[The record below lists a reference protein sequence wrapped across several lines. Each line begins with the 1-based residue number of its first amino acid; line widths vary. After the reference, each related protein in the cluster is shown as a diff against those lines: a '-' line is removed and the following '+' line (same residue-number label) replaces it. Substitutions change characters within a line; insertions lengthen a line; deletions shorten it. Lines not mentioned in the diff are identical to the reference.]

1 MMSFFN
7 KLTGRSDKGTPKRV
21 LTSDMHAHFLPGI
34 DDGAN
39 SIEESLFLIKKMME
53 CGYTKLVATPHVMN
67 DFFKNTPEIIYN
79 KLFEVKEA
87 VVAEGWEIEIA
98 AAAEYYL
105 DEWFMNMLQNN
116 NPLLTFGDRY
126 LLFETSFI
134 NQPAQL
140 HEAIFLMQSL
150 SYKPVLAHPERYVYF
165 QDNFEKCAELYRNGV
180 LLQININSLSGYYS
194 TPAQLLAEKLIDKKM
209 VHFAGTDCHALKHVK
224 ALELSRTKKYYTK
237 LLDSELLNYE
247 L

>member
-1 MMSFFN
+1 MRSFF
-7 KLTGRSDKGTPKRV
+7 KKITGAFDDDARKNV
-21 LTSDMHAHFLPGI
+21 LISDMHAHFLPGI
-34 DDGAN
+34 DDGA
-39 SIEESLFLIKKMME
+39 STLEESLMLIKKLMD
-53 CGYTKLVATPHVMN
+53 CGYTKLVATPHIMN
-67 DFFKNTPEIIYN
+67 DFFKNTPEIIHS
-79 KLFEVKEA
+79 KLFQVKEA
-87 VVAEGWEIEIA
+87 VVAQGWNIEME

-105 DEWFMNMLQNN
+105 DEWFMDMLQNN
-116 NPLLTFGDRY
+116 TPLLTFGSRY

-134 NQPAQL
+134 NQPALL

-150 SYKPVLAHPERYVYF
+150 NYKPVLAHPERYVYF

-209 VHFAGTDCHALKHVK
+209 VHFAGTDCHAIKHIK
-224 ALELSRTKKYYTK
+224 ALELSQTKKYYAK
-237 LLDSELLNYE
+237 LLASDLLNYN